1 MSVAASA
8 SLRRGSISRRGDR
21 SLWFRLMFLGFP
33 IWWALGIG
41 AFIWPILALPLTFSL
56 LRRSALRIPR
66 GFWLW
71 LLFLLWVVGSASQLD
86 EGIRGMTWGYR
97 AVSYFA
103 ATILFLYLY
112 NEPRDRL
119 SDRRVL
125 LTLLVFWV
133 YVTLGGLLGVIAP
146 RFEFESPLEHVLPGR
161 LASNEFVH
169 ALVHPAAAQ
178 ISTFLGYEAP
188 RPKAPFEYTNDW
200 GSAFALTTPLAIAA
214 FPYVQR
220 GGQRLAVLAML
231 LISIVP
237 VVLSLNRGLLLSL
250 GAALLY
256 ALVRTAANGR
266 HRPAL
271 GIGFGLAIVV
281 IFAIASPLRDVI
293 EARFQTPHSNQRREA
308 LYVETLSGALR
319 SPILGFGAPRPSE
332 ANPNM
337 PSVGTQ
343 GQLWLVLYSQ
353 GIPGA
358 LFYVGWHLVGYL
370 RTLRR
375 SSWTGFWCN
384 VVALIALLQLPYYG
398 HIAAQLQVIMV
409 ALALGLR
416 STLERTHSPSP
427 REGLG

>member
-1 MSVAASA
+1 MSVAASVP
-8 SLRRGSISRRGDR
+8 LRPATASRREGG

-41 AFIWPILALPLTFSL
+41 AFVWPILALPLAFSL
-56 LRRSALRIPR
+56 LRRPTLRLPR
-66 GFWLW
+66 GFGLW

-86 EGIRGMTWGYR
+86 EGVRGMTWSYR
-97 AVSYFA
+97 AVTYLA
-103 ATILFLYLY
+103 ATVLFLYVY

-125 LTLLVFWV
+125 LTLAVFWA
-133 YVTLGGLLGVIAP
+133 YVALGGLLGVIAP
-146 RFEFESPLEHVLPGR
+146 RFEFESPLERVLPGR
-161 LASNEFVH
+161 LAANEFVQ

-214 FPYVQR
+214 FPHVRR
-220 GGQRLAVLAML
+220 GGQRLGMLAIL
-231 LISIVP
+231 LASLVP
-237 VVLSLNRGLLLSL
+237 VVLSLNRGLWLSL
-250 GAALLY
+250 GVALLY
-256 ALVRTAANGR
+256 ALIRTAANGR
-266 HRPAL
+266 GSPAL
-271 GIGFGLAIVV
+271 GIGFGLVLVV
-281 IFAIASPLRDVI
+281 IFTIASPLRDVI
-293 EARFQTPHSNQRREA
+293 EARLQTPHSNQRREA
-308 LYVETLSGALR
+308 LYVETLSGAMR

-332 ANPNM
+332 ANPTM

-343 GQLWLVLYSQ
+343 GQLWLVLYSH

-358 LFYVGWHLVGYL
+358 LFYVGWYLVGYL

-375 SSWTGFWCN
+375 SSWTMFWCN

-398 HIAAQLQVIMV
+398 HLAAQVQVIMV
-409 ALALGLR
+409 ALALGMR
-416 STLERTHSPSP
+416 SIHEHTHDASP
-427 REGLG
+427 RKALA

>member
-1 MSVAASA
+1 MSVTASVSPRSFAA
-8 SLRRGSISRRGDR
+8 LRREGGSP
-21 SLWFRLMFLGFP
+21 WFRLMFLGFP
-33 IWWALGIG
+33 VWWALGIG
-41 AFIWPILALPLTFSL
+41 AFIWPILALPLAFSL
-56 LRRSALRIPR
+56 LRRTTLRIPR

-86 EGIRGMTWGYR
+86 EGFRGMTWGYR
-97 AVSYFA
+97 AVTYLA
-103 ATILFLYLY
+103 ATVLFLYVY
-112 NEPRDRL
+112 NEPRERL
-119 SDRRVL
+119 PDRRVL
-125 LTLLVFWV
+125 LTLAVFWG
-133 YVTLGGLLGVIAP
+133 YIALGGLLGVIAP
-146 RFEFESPLEHVLPGR
+146 RFGFESPVERVLPGR
-161 LASNEFVH
+161 IASNEFVR

-214 FPYVQR
+214 APYIRR
-220 GGQRLAVLAML
+220 GSQRLAMLAIL
-231 LISIVP
+231 LASLVP
-237 VVLSLNRGLLLSL
+237 VVLSLNRGLWLSL
-250 GAALLY
+250 GVALLY
-256 ALVRTAANGR
+256 ALFRTAGR
-266 HRPAL
+266 GRPAL
-271 GIGFGLAIVV
+271 LMGFGLALAV
-281 IFAIASPLRDVI
+281 IFTIASPLRDVV
-293 EARFQTPHSNQRREA
+293 EARLQTPHSNQRREA
-308 LYVETLSGALR
+308 LYAETLGGALR

-358 LFYVGWHLVGYL
+358 CFYVGWYLVGYL

-375 SSWTGFWCN
+375 SSWTAFWCN

-398 HIAAQLQVIMV
+398 HLAAQLQVIMV

-416 STLERTHSPSP
+416 PTVHHGRTLLP
-427 REGLG
+427 RGGPG

>member
-1 MSVAASA
+1 MSAAA
-8 SLRRGSISRRGDR
+8 VSLRPSTTARRGRGSP
-21 SLWFRLMFLGFP
+21 WFGLMFLGFP
-33 IWWALGIG
+33 IWWALGIS
-41 AFIWPILALPLTFSL
+41 AFIWPILAVPLAFSL
-56 LRRSALRIPR
+56 LRRPTIRIPR

-71 LLFLLWVVGSASQLD
+71 LLFLLWVAGSASQLD
-86 EGIRGMTWGYR
+86 EGVRGIAWGYR
-97 AVSYFA
+97 AATYLA
-103 ATILFLYLY
+103 ATVLFLYLY

-125 LTLLVFWV
+125 LTLAAFWA
-133 YVTLGGLLGVIAP
+133 YVALGGLLGVIAP
-146 RFEFESPLEHVLPGR
+146 RFEFQSPLERVLPSR

-200 GSAFALTTPLAIAA
+200 GSAFALMTPLAIAA
-214 FPYVQR
+214 FPHVR
-220 GGQRLAVLAML
+220 SAGHRLGLLAIL
-231 LISIVP
+231 LASLVP
-237 VVLSLNRGLLLSL
+237 VVMSLNRGLWLSL
-250 GAALLY
+250 GVALLY
-256 ALVRTAANGR
+256 ALVRSAGNGR
-266 HRPAL
+266 GRPAL
-271 GIGFGLAIVV
+271 GIGFGLALIV
-281 IFAIASPLRDVI
+281 IFTIASPLRDVI
-293 EARFQTPHSNQRREA
+293 EARLQTPHSNQRREA
-308 LYVETLSGALR
+308 LYAETVNGALR

-332 ANPNM
+332 ANPNL

-343 GQLWLVLYSQ
+343 GQVWLVLYSQ

-358 LFYVGWHLVGYL
+358 LFFVGWYLAGYL

-375 SSWTGFWCN
+375 SSWTVFWCN

-398 HIAAQLQVIMV
+398 HLAAQLQVIMV

-416 STLERTHSPSP
+416 SALGPTHEPSS